1 MRVNIVAM
9 SSRSRSARTIRHS
22 LAALMGVAVLLAGCG
37 GSSKPAYCS
46 DVTNFEDAVTQLKN
60 VSSPSALVSQTKK
73 VVSSG
78 QTAIKAVK
86 TSFAPEADAL
96 KNSLTTLANSVK
108 ELSSSGT
115 RASALQRIPAEKT
128 AVVTAADNF
137 ANAAKP
143 KCS

>member
-9 SSRSRSARTIRHS
+9 RSRSRSARTIRHS
-22 LAALMGVAVLLAGCG
+22 LAALMGVAVLVAGCG

-46 DVTNFEDAVTQLKN
+46 DVTNFKDAATQLKN

-73 VVSSG
+73 VVSAG

-86 TSFAPEADAL
+86 TSFAPEVDAV
-96 KNSLTTLANSVK
+96 KSSLTTLANSVK